1 MRRAAGAALAAVA
14 VAAALAGC
22 GERDEPEPAATPAE
36 TRDPLPDLPRKW
48 SRHVNGR
55 AGFAVGLPPG
65 WSARDRRRSSLLR
78 SPNELAAVTIS
89 ADRTRGGLALP
100 LDEFAT
106 RVADALKGFRRLK
119 TESPRPFDARYDAV
133 AVSGSG
139 EAKGGVR
146 QRLLVVVERR
156 AGLATYTAVVATN
169 ATRAAGRHRDEIR
182 RILRSVRGR
191 PVKRSGR

>member
-1 MRRAAGAALAAVA
+1 MRRVACAACAALAFAP
-14 VAAALAGC
+14 ALSGC
-22 GERDEPEPAATPAE
+22 GERDEPEPAATPVE
-36 TRDPLPDLPRKW
+36 TSDPLPDLPRRW
-48 SRHVNGR
+48 SRHVNSR

-78 SPNELAAVTIS
+78 SPDRLAAVTIS
-89 ADRTRGGLALP
+89 ADRTSSGLALP

-133 AVSGSG
+133 AVAGTG
-139 EAKGGVR
+139 EAKGGLR

-169 ATRAAGRHRDEIR
+169 AKRAAGRHRDEIR

-191 PVKRSGR
+191 PVKRPGR